1 MRVATVRHAYGGN
14 RSHYADSRLRG
25 CGQTVV
31 GTTTLRFGEKQ
42 RTALRRL
49 SAGTM
54 LLGPAEGERWSR
66 QATSLPLPPLPHSSV
81 RGPSQAASF
90 LAS

>member
-54 LLGPAEGERWSR
+54 LCSR
-66 QATSLPLPPLPHSSV
+66 GRVGTAQGFSPFPLS
-81 RGPSQAASF
+81 
-90 LAS
+90 